1 MEHKFYTDNFER
13 LLKEKSDEFRMY
25 PSKRVWH
32 SIYNDLHPDR
42 KWPSIAVSLVLVTV
56 LFLVGYWNNNLAEPK
71 TTTHQNIAAAPAG
84 TGNTGAS
91 RNNQNTTSINT
102 VAANYN
108 TTQAEAS
115 PVTTADKNNAT
126 GNNTGLAVNSR
137 SNEPVITNNTASA
150 ATRQTSSVANKENN
164 ITATSNP
171 ANRSMFNHRNTAVS
185 SQPFKATITGGL
197 TADQTELAG
206 TAMPVSN
213 PQAVAAAAINKPQSS
228 NTKII
233 ARAGEEQHELTADE
247 TASAAINQPDNSS
260 VAPVANNSIMTTGQ
274 KLAEKPAVAKLQAA
288 TGQLSAED
296 KSWIENYALYNRQ
309 TKNRWKGKLST
320 EIYFTPGAGLRKL
333 TANTDFALAY
343 PSVMGMQ
350 SSSGT
355 TDQLKYHPGATLEAG
370 AGFSYSIAKN
380 IRIKAG
386 VQANFTNYSI
396 DATEMNHPVLTTLLL
411 TDINT
416 GYTYLEGRSSSLAN
430 ASASNSKRVHNQT
443 SQISLPVGLAVKLA
457 GNGKLEWYA
466 GAAIQPT
473 YVFGGK
479 ANLISFDHKNY
490 VADASMLRSWNLN
503 TAFETYIHYK
513 LQGFTL
519 AAGPELRYQL
529 MSTYSR
535 KYTYSENLY
544 NIGLKIGIVKNF

>member
-56 LFLVGYWNNNLAEPK
+56 LFLIGYWNNNLAGSAAS
-71 TTTHQNIAAAPAG
+71 HQNIAAAPVA
-84 TGNTGAS
+84 GNTAS
-91 RNNQNTTSINT
+91 RKNNQNTAIVNTGLTTNNAAQAGTASTNTEINT
-102 VAANYN
+102 PGNNNTADTRNNTATSGYN
-108 TTQAEAS
+108 TTASAVIQTSIAGDKNNLAGNNNSNRRTVSYSRTSDAARQFIVTIRGADAAEETRLTETVSTTVINPAASASAVISKSQTSNTLTTATAGEEQAE
-115 PVTTADKNNAT
+115 PLDDVTTAD
-126 GNNTGLAVNSR
+126 G
-137 SNEPVITNNTASA
+137 
-150 ATRQTSSVANKENN
+150 
-164 ITATSNP
+164 
-171 ANRSMFNHRNTAVS
+171 
-185 SQPFKATITGGL
+185 
-197 TADQTELAG
+197 
-206 TAMPVSN
+206 
-213 PQAVAAAAINKPQSS
+213 
-228 NTKII
+228 
-233 ARAGEEQHELTADE
+233 
-247 TASAAINQPDNSS
+247 INQPDNTT
-260 VAPVANNSIMTTGQ
+260 ARPVTSNSNITTAG
-274 KLAEKPAVAKLQAA
+274 KLAEKPAVAKQQASA
-288 TGQLSAED
+288 GKLSAED

-309 TKNRWKGKLST
+309 TRNRWKGKLST
-320 EIYFTPGAGLRKL
+320 EIYFTPGAGLRKM

-350 SSSGT
+350 SSGGPSA
-355 TDQLKYHPGATLEAG
+355 DHLNYHPGATFEAG
-370 AGFSYSIAKN
+370 AGLSYSIAKN

-386 VQANFTNYSI
+386 LQANFSNYSI

-411 TDINT
+411 TDLNT
-416 GYTYLEGRSSSLAN
+416 GYTYLEGRGSSLAN
-430 ASASNSKRVHNQT
+430 LSGSNSKRVHNQT
-443 SQISLPVGLAVKLA
+443 SQISLPVGLAVKVA

-473 YVFGGK
+473 YIFGGK

-519 AAGPELRYQL
+519 AVGPELRYQL
-529 MSTYSR
+529 MSTYSK